1 MHPLDIATNFAQ
13 TTYMKNL
20 KQVLIGLVVGFANGL
35 FGAGGGSLL
44 VPAMQKFM
52 KFETKKSHATALA
65 VILPLSVVSAGIYI
79 WGVDL
84 EWKIVMLVSAG
95 GICGGIIGAK
105 ILNRLASWWLNILF
119 GAFLA
124 AGAIRMLFA

>member
-1 MHPLDIATNFAQ
+1 
-13 TTYMKNL
+13 MKNL